1 MPPFPKDTTVP
12 FHEGAASGEI
22 MSGFDED
29 FLFRTQK

>member
-1 MPPFPKDTTVP
+1 MPPSAKDTTVP
-12 FHEGAASGEI
+12 FHEGAASGGI